1 MRRVMQY
8 RAFLGIAICLVAL
21 SMIGVSCCTMTGL
34 TVGATIDMFKP
45 DSLYGP
51 GWKIKAVKPGKR
63 IKVILNNGEEVVGK
77 YMGIQRI
84 PEEEYAKRYDSFREE
99 QRSKIPIPKLNDKI
113 TVTQK
118 SGNQRRCQLLGFDY
132 HYLPAK
138 LNREKDTTSVLSS
151 HIASVRLSGDT
162 TVSLVYLRHVD
173 KIFSSDSNVIEGE
186 ALRRSASAGEIPFM
200 SAITIQQQ
208 TGIIS
213 VAMDRVHE
221 IQTRNKKYA
230 AWIGAGFGF
239 AIEATLS
246 ILYLAT
252 K

>member
-1 MRRVMQY
+1 MQY
-8 RAFLGIAICLVAL
+8 KSLTGIALCLVAL
-21 SMIGVSCCTMTGL
+21 SIIGVSCCTMTGL
-34 TVGATIDMFKP
+34 TVGATIDYFKP

-51 GWKIKAVKPGKR
+51 GWKINAVKPGTR
-63 IKVILNNGEEVVGK
+63 VKVILNDGEEVVGK
-77 YMGIQRI
+77 YMGLQRI
-84 PEEEYAKRYDSFREE
+84 PEKEYAKRYDSFREE
-99 QRSKIPIPKLNDKI
+99 QRSKILIPTLGDNI

-138 LNREKDTTSVLSS
+138 LNQEKDTTSVLSS
-151 HIASVRLSGDT
+151 HIASVRLIGDT

-173 KIFSSDSNVIEGE
+173 KVFSSDDNVVEGE
-186 ALRRSASAGEIPFM
+186 ALRKSASAGEIPFM
-200 SAITIQQQ
+200 SAITIQQP
-208 TGIIS
+208 TGITS

>member
-1 MRRVMQY
+1 MQY
-8 RAFLGIAICLVAL
+8 RAFIGMAFCLVAL

-51 GWKIKAVKPGKR
+51 GWKIKAVKPGTQV
-63 IKVILNNGEEVVGK
+63 KVILNDGEEVVGK
-77 YMGIQRI
+77 YMGLQRI
-84 PEEEYAKRYDSFREE
+84 PEEEYTKRYADFRA
-99 QRSKIPIPKLNDKI
+99 QPRSNILIPTLGDNI

-138 LNREKDTTSVLSS
+138 LGREKDTTSVLSS

-173 KIFSSDSNVIEGE
+173 KFLGSDSNIVEGE
-186 ALRRSASAGEIPFM
+186 ALRKSASAGEIPFL
-200 SAITIQQQ
+200 SAITIQQS
-208 TGIIS
+208 TGITS

-221 IQTRNKKYA
+221 VQIRNKKHA
-230 AWIGAGFGF
+230 AWIGAGFGL
-239 AIEATLS
+239 AIDATLS
-246 ILYLAT
+246 ILYVAT